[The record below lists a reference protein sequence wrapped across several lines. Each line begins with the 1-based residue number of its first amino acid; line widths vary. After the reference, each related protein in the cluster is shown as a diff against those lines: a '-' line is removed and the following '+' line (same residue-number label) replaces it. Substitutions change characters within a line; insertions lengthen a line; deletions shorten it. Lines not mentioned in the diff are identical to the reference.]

1 MQVVDQVIRA
11 GTIILSTETG
21 LNCRLNEPCLGF
33 AASESESASA
43 SPALKLP
50 QASLSVQMVLEI
62 RDLEMRSTQHLAAPD
77 ILHEVSSF
85 THVAHELTFMQIS
98 SGICLLRN
106 IECPP
111 RCSDHELLHL
121 KVRGKSNLRPLPS
134 SFFFAD
140 FMTAADVPSAA
151 AEAHGSK
158 GSSW

>member
-11 GTIILSTETG
+11 GPIILSTETG
-21 LNCRLNEPCLGF
+21 LNCRLNEPCFGF

-77 ILHEVSSF
+77 ILHEVSNF
-85 THVAHELTFMQIS
+85 THEFTFMQIS
-98 SGICLLRN
+98 SGFCLLRN